1 MTEATEGSA
10 RPMIVRSPDGVDLAV
25 WVEGQGPPLVL
36 VHGSIQDHNVS
47 SALVAELRSD
57 FTTYA
62 VDRRGF
68 GASGDGE
75 AYAIEQ
81 EFADVAAVVDQ
92 VAARSGSP
100 VTLWGH
106 SFGASC
112 AMGAAELTGQVGHLV
127 LYEPSLGLP
136 YPPGWIDRVED
147 LIAAGDRET
156 AITMVLRDLL
166 EFTDEEIAAH
176 RSMPE
181 WSRVAATAPTVAREA
196 RAEQDWVYGDDSMS
210 KITAPTLLLTGTDSP
225 AGIQETTR
233 AALAAIPGARLRTLT
248 GHAHI
253 AHRTHPALVAG
264 IIRDFVAGRQAAD
277 RGVADPP
284 ITD

>member
-1 MTEATEGSA
+1 
-10 RPMIVRSPDGVDLAV
+10 RSPDGVDLAV

-127 LYEPSLGLP
+127 LYEPSL
-136 YPPGWIDRVED
+136 
-147 LIAAGDRET
+147 
-156 AITMVLRDLL
+156 
-166 EFTDEEIAAH
+166 
-176 RSMPE
+176 
-181 WSRVAATAPTVAREA
+181 
-196 RAEQDWVYGDDSMS
+196 
-210 KITAPTLLLTGTDSP
+210 
-225 AGIQETTR
+225 
-233 AALAAIPGARLRTLT
+233 
-248 GHAHI
+248 
-253 AHRTHPALVAG
+253 
-264 IIRDFVAGRQAAD
+264 
-277 RGVADPP
+277 
-284 ITD
+284 